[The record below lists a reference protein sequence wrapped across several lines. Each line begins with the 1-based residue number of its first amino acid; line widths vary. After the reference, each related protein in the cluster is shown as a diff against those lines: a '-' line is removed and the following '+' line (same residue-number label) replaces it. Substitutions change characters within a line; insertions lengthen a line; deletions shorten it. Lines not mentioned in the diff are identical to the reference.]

1 MNFFEQELH
10 KIVAPKYPDATY
22 VGRACYVRLDE
33 LNRAKI
39 QFVTGIVANQYHAL
53 RVSILNRNEGQVDVL
68 LLNLSDILGKKQT
81 GNPNFRNGINPYI
94 WDDYGKAD
102 WYVYHQTARTTSSS
116 RMRCRIIWRCFRSKP
131 KPLTPS
137 GSRPCKELTQGPYQL
152 YGPWPF
158 ISSSWCGLTPK
169 RGERTIVYLGFC
181 CRHHP
186 RSDRGLDLRSG
197 HGLSRKLFRR
207 DGQHGRRAVRT
218 ELGAEHCTVFLL
230 SGLGAL
236 CDRSCGGLF

>member
-94 WDDYGKAD
+94 WDDYGK
-102 WYVYHQTARTTSSS
+102 HF
-116 RMRCRIIWRCFRSKP
+116 M
-131 KPLTPS
+131 
-137 GSRPCKELTQGPYQL
+137 
-152 YGPWPF
+152 
-158 ISSSWCGLTPK
+158 
-169 RGERTIVYLGFC
+169 
-181 CRHHP
+181 
-186 RSDRGLDLRSG
+186 
-197 HGLSRKLFRR
+197 RR
-207 DGQHGRRAVRT
+207 DCEADVLYHRFILRIGEGH
-218 ELGAEHCTVFLL
+218 TVYW
-230 SGLGAL
+230 
-236 CDRSCGGLF
+236 RS